1 MNKHF
6 EDAQYYLKRA
16 GETAK
21 KGVEEELDE
30 VRERFDEMIGGES
43 EPEPSRV
50 QAVRNDLETLQAT
63 AEGEAKEAITEARET
78 IAAYRD
84 ERTD

>member
-16 GETAK
+16 GETAAE
-21 KGVEEELDE
+21 GVKEEIEPLADRVKDVAGIEDE
-30 VRERFDEMIGGES
+30 

-50 QAVRNDLETLQAT
+50 DRLREDLADLQER
-63 AEGEAKEAITEARET
+63 AEGETKEAIGKARERLRS
-78 IAAYRD
+78 YRD
-84 ERTD
+84 

>member
-16 GETAK
+16 GETAAE
-21 KGVEEELDE
+21 GVKEEIEPLADRVKDVAGIE
-30 VRERFDEMIGGES
+30 D

-50 QAVRNDLETLQAT
+50 DRLREDLEELQER
-63 AEGEAKEAITEARET
+63 AEGETKEAIGNARERLRF
-78 IAAYRD
+78 YRD
-84 ERTD
+84 